1 MIAKLQVCDSLWLQS
16 HKSVTAKSQVCDCKV
31 TSLWVQSHKPLT
43 AKSQKGWCHA
53 KNNELL
59 NLYDCSLCWANR
71 TLWLMDTYGGISVRG
86 LSESKLCVRLERS
99 GVQSMWLH
107 VTNKK
112 RDLLYGG
119 WLIGGHTPRFINRT
133 AAPGS
138 AVFPWFKMIFWD
150 VLLHSQRH
158 FDSFAC
164 DSCQFHWS
172 TQQWVKTLEL
182 KDRITPHVSF
192 FQESLSR
199 CENEMGKARKRKEMV
214 QDRLGERA
222 VCDSV
227 VCVSLCM

>member
-1 MIAKLQVCDSLWLQS
+1 MDFNKDMNHLESFFQNLAKNFVWTRTEPVIAKLQVCDSLWLQS
-16 HKSVTAKSQVCDCKV
+16 HKSETAKSQVCGCKV

-112 RDLLYGG
+112 TGYSLWGMINWG
-119 WLIGGHTPRFINRT
+119 AHTP
-133 AAPGS
+133 
-138 AVFPWFKMIFWD
+138 VY
-150 VLLHSQRH
+150 
-158 FDSFAC
+158 
-164 DSCQFHWS
+164 
-172 TQQWVKTLEL
+172 
-182 KDRITPHVSF
+182 
-192 FQESLSR
+192 
-199 CENEMGKARKRKEMV
+199 
-214 QDRLGERA
+214 
-222 VCDSV
+222 
-227 VCVSLCM
+227 